1 MAPPAPGATPPVAKA
16 AAPPASAP
24 AAPASV
30 PPAAKPA
37 GPAQAA
43 PPHPKPL
50 GVPVVFAPTRPGE
63 PPFQL
68 KLDPHDRF
76 VFKGDRMFEGSTTI
90 DVKLT
95 NTTNAR
101 QTFKVKCTSNE
112 IFRVRP
118 PLGFCNVNETVTI
131 KVTFASKVVPLSA
144 RHFFAIYHMKS
155 DEQNKTARQVWTP
168 QSKAEGVHRVLV
180 FFEKNDGSSAA
191 TTALVTPPPV
201 GAPAA
206 GGQPAPAKAPMNAT
220 GAPTMSPFAAPP
232 AQAAKIPPA
241 APAAAVA
248 TPVAA
253 APTPIPAK

>member
-1 MAPPAPGATPPVAKA
+1 MAPPAPGATPPVAKT

-101 QTFKVKCTSNE
+101 QTFKVSCHQWNFGVGRWTKIARRSGNTPSLMFVLNTTNDAQKTQ
-112 IFRVRP
+112 RTDYV
-118 PLGFCNVNETVTI
+118 L
-131 KVTFASKVVPLSA
+131 SK
-144 RHFFAIYHMKS
+144 
-155 DEQNKTARQVWTP
+155 KTLT
-168 QSKAEGVHRVLV
+168 
-180 FFEKNDGSSAA
+180 
-191 TTALVTPPPV
+191 
-201 GAPAA
+201 
-206 GGQPAPAKAPMNAT
+206 
-220 GAPTMSPFAAPP
+220 
-232 AQAAKIPPA
+232 
-241 APAAAVA
+241 
-248 TPVAA
+248 
-253 APTPIPAK
+253 